1 MQEYIPF
8 KTAKLAYH
16 AYIEWGKY
24 LEEMFQT
31 KKKELVAGK
40 SQEGLDLMGAMIGAS
55 LASEFR
61 HEFSRTQNDTPSQP
75 QSILSDSEII
85 GNSFVFIVAGHETAA
100 NSIHFS
106 LVYLALHPSSQRMLQ
121 SDLDSIFGSR
131 PVSDWDYERDF
142 GQLFSGVCGAILAEE
157 LRLIPPV
164 ISIPKYTSENSPP
177 MPLIING
184 KTYHVPPKTY
194 IKVSATGVHRNP
206 AYWPTG
212 PPADSAHPAHPTSNT
227 DNDLEEFKPERWLLR
242 PSASRESPPVSR
254 NIDDELSNHE
264 TPDTSAALFRPIR
277 GAYIPFSDGQRACL
291 GRRFA
296 QVEVLTVLA
305 VIFKEYSVE
314 LAVDEF
320 PMSEEYTKQM
330 GGPEVVSGMGEAGL
344 RKTWEH
350 AAAEVRRMLREEMAS
365 LITLQLRNGKVPLR
379 LVRRGRERFRW

>member
-1 MQEYIPF
+1 MPF
-8 KTAKLAYH
+8 KKAGSAYY
-16 AYIEWGKY
+16 AYVEWGKY
-24 LEEMFQT
+24 LKEMFQT
-31 KKKELVAGK
+31 KKEELAAGK

-55 LASEFR
+55 LASEFH
-61 HEFSRTQNDTPSQP
+61 HESPRTQHEKPSQLQP
-75 QSILSDSEII
+75 ILSDSEII
-85 GNSFVFIVAGHETAA
+85 GNSFILILAGHETAA

-106 LVYLALHPSSQRMLQ
+106 LVYLALHPSSQRRLQ
-121 SDLDSIFGSR
+121 VDLDSIFGSR

-142 GQLFSGVCGAILAEE
+142 NQLFSGVCGAVLAEE

-164 ISIPKYTSENSPP
+164 INIPKCTAEKSPP
-177 MPLIING
+177 MPLVVNG
-184 KTYHVPPKTY
+184 KSCHVPPNTY
-194 IKVSATGVHRNP
+194 INVSATCVHRNP

-242 PSASRESPPVSR
+242 RPSADRESRRISPPV
-254 NIDDELSNHE
+254 DEALSNDL
-264 TPDTSAALFRPIR
+264 TPDISTALFRPVR

-320 PMSEEYTKQM
+320 PMSEKYTAQM
-330 GGPEVVSGMGEAGL
+330 GGPEAVSGMGEPGL
-344 RKTWEH
+344 KEVWEQ
-350 AAAEVRRMLREEMAS
+350 AAAEVRRMLRDEMSS
-365 LITLQLRNGKVPLR
+365 LITIQLRNARVPLR